1 MTLDVIL
8 KEIQKAEK
16 IVILTHE
23 APDGDAIGSSLGLK
37 LSLEKIGKKSDLIM
51 TKHARTFDFLPA
63 SNEIKTES
71 NIKNY
76 DLAISLDCATIKR
89 LDNREYFD
97 NAKKTIVIDH
107 HGSNNMYGDINY
119 VNPVAPACAEIIL
132 SML

>member
-97 NAKKTIVIDH
+97 NANRSSWK
-107 HGSNNMYGDINY
+107 
-119 VNPVAPACAEIIL
+119 
-132 SML
+132 